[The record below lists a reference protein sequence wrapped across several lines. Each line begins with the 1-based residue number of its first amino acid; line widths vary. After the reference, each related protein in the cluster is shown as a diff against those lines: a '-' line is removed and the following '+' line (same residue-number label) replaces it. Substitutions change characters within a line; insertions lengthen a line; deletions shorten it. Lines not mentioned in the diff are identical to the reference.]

1 MKIFY
6 YPGVSSSLFSVVLN
20 FYATFQKFRL
30 LDLCYVVT
38 CNNLGPNIRL
48 GMYLLSKFMS
58 SW

>member
-6 YPGVSSSLFSVVLN
+6 YPGVSSSIFSVVLN